1 MVRTLSNAEMMAHH
15 TADCQPTEEYVLHC
29 HETFEVYYFVSG
41 RVSYLV
47 EGRQYTPQPES
58 MLLLPPN
65 VFHGVRVEGR
75 ENYARYALH
84 FRPSLLPADM
94 TGLLLSPFQ
103 GGEGDVYYPQ
113 ADAFGLRGYFGQVM
127 ACDELDDDM
136 RDAALAAR
144 IQALLTQVVYMSRK
158 RRGAPRPAG
167 NPTVEEIV
175 RYLNAHL
182 SEPITLDELSARFFI
197 SKYYLNT
204 VFKKYTGTTV
214 MNYVIHKRLAA
225 ARQSIRQG
233 TPPTDA
239 AQECGFGDYSAFFRA
254 YKKLYAQSPSRTVQS
269 NQG

>member
-1 MVRTLSNAEMMAHH
+1 
-15 TADCQPTEEYVLHC
+15 
-29 HETFEVYYFVSG
+29 
-41 RVSYLV
+41 
-47 EGRQYTPQPES
+47 
-58 MLLLPPN
+58 
-65 VFHGVRVEGR
+65 
-75 ENYARYALH
+75 
-84 FRPSLLPADM
+84 
-94 TGLLLSPFQ
+94 
-103 GGEGDVYYPQ
+103 
-113 ADAFGLRGYFGQVM
+113 
-127 ACDELDDDM
+127 
-136 RDAALAAR
+136 
-144 IQALLTQVVYMSRK
+144 MSRK